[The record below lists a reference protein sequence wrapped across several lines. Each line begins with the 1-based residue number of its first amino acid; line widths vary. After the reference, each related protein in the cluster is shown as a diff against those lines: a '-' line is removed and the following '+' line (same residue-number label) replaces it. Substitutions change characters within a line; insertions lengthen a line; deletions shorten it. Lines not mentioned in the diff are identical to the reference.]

1 MDLGRVAAGGGGK
14 RSKVQEGVGLDAA
27 LVGYLPAPGH
37 LAALATGLPEA
48 IRRVLPALDRETIR
62 EALFPGGR
70 PRLLEIA
77 DTPLGRSGFF
87 ALPRFADELTRPG
100 LAEDA
105 ATAADLAAAHGARTV
120 SLAGMIPAHTG
131 YGGALTP
138 YLRSGISLTTGH
150 AVTAASVVRTT
161 VAAVAAP
168 GRMTSGRKLSECTV
182 AILGVGSI
190 GTSSLRLLLT
200 EEDHRPARL
209 ILGDLPSAASRLA
222 ELAATLDVPTSIVLS
237 PAGVYPADVIVAAT
251 SGGPGTLDVDRLRPG
266 TILVD
271 DSFPHCF
278 DTGRALARM
287 RQRGDVLIAGGG
299 LLDCGEIRQTVAEGL
314 PAVAVQL
321 PGAIASCRLE
331 SLLHAARPELPLV
344 TGPVT
349 AEMAAAYRS
358 ALDDAGIGA
367 APLHLLDQRV

>member
-1 MDLGRVAAGGGGK
+1 M
-14 RSKVQEGVGLDAA
+14 
-27 LVGYLPAPGH
+27 
-37 LAALATGLPEA
+37 ATGLPEE
-48 IRRVLPALDRETIR
+48 IRRILPTLDRETIR
-62 EALFPGGR
+62 ETLFPGRR

-77 DTPLGRSGFF
+77 DTSLGRSGFL
-87 ALPRFADELTRPG
+87 ALPRFADELTHPG

-138 YLRSGISLTTGH
+138 YLCSGVSLTTGH

-161 VAAVAAP
+161 VAAVAAQ
-168 GRMTSGRKLSECTV
+168 GRSTSGRKLSECTV

-200 EEDHRPARL
+200 EDDHRPARL
-209 ILGDLPSAASRLA
+209 ILCDLPSAATRLA

-237 PAGVYPADVIVAAT
+237 AEGVYPADVIVAAT

-287 RQRGDVLIAGGG
+287 RERGDVLIAGGG

-321 PGAIASCRLE
+321 PDAIASCRLE
-331 SLLHAARPELPLV
+331 SLLHAVRPELPLV

-349 AEMAAAYRS
+349 AELAAAYRS
-358 ALDDAGIGA
+358 ALDEAGIRA
-367 APLHLLDQRV
+367 APLHLLDQRL